1 MKKRLVA
8 LFLGL
13 TLMVIA
19 LAGCT
24 SGNDGDGE
32 LADDFPNKPIEFAL
46 TVSPG
51 GASDIS
57 ARLVA
62 QLMSKHLGVDVRVVN
77 MPGGSGAVCLEYV
90 NKQPADGY
98 IVFNAA
104 NSLVS
109 HTIKG
114 TSPITLEN
122 YEAIGLTEIDPR
134 WIATVVGGKFDTIEE
149 LIEYAQDNEVTIGGS
164 MVDNQDHLPI
174 WLMGQQWPNVKY
186 VPFDSTSEVLAAAMG
201 GHIDAM
207 IASIGPLL
215 PLMEND
221 EVKLLCI
228 FHDERTDKYPDV
240 PTGKEAGIDI
250 STAVYRGFGV
260 KAGTPPERVEILRE
274 ALAKAVAEP
283 EYKEYVEKSNLD
295 IVDGVRIGE
304 EFAETF
310 WELHG
315 YYEEFLNRDE

>member
-240 PTGKEAGIDI
+240 PTEGSRHRCIA
-250 STAVYRGFGV
+250 AVYRGFGV
-260 KAGTPPERVEILRE
+260 KADRRRVE
-274 ALAKAVAEP
+274 ATGGAKAVAEP